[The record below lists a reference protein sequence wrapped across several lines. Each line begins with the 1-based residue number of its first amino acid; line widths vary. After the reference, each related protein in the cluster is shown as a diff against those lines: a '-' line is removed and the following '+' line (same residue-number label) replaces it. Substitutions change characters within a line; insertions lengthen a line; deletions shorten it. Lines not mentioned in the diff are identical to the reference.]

1 MSDSGPP
8 ERASTPVVPHDA
20 TGPQQPADAAIE
32 RRGPLGAAAAV
43 PRALPAAIAEV
54 RRNRGRDVPNS
65 RPLPPWVRR
74 FAWVLDDAFEVP
86 GMPGRRVGVDGL
98 VAIVPVAGDVV
109 GIALSMVIVATGI
122 AAGVSIPTVLR
133 MLFYIGLEAL
143 IGLVPIGGTVFNMAF
158 KANNRNVALI
168 EADLAD
174 RRRTRRSSLGVL
186 ALILALAVVAVVML
200 VAFSVLGIV
209 VLIWFVTWLLGGG

>member
-1 MSDSGPP
+1 MSESGSP
-8 ERASTPVVPHDA
+8 ERTPTPRVPRDA
-20 TGPQQPADAAIE
+20 PGAQQGAAAALE

-54 RRNRGRDVPNS
+54 RRNRGRGVANS
-65 RPLPPWVRR
+65 RPLPPWVKR

-98 VAIVPVAGDVV
+98 VAIVPVAGDAV
-109 GIALSMVIVATGI
+109 GIALSMVVIAAGI

-133 MLFYIGLEAL
+133 MLFYVGFEAL
-143 IGLVPIGGTVFNMAF
+143 IGLVPLGGTVFNMAF

-186 ALILALAVVAVVML
+186 ALLMVLAFIAILMLIVFAL
-200 VAFSVLGIV
+200 LGIT
-209 VLIWFVTWLLGGG
+209 VLVWFVTWLVGR

>member
-1 MSDSGPP
+1 MSESGPP
-8 ERASTPVVPHDA
+8 ERTPTPAVPRDA
-20 TGPQQPADAAIE
+20 PGAEQGAGAALE

-43 PRALPAAIAEV
+43 PRAIPAAIAEV
-54 RRNRGRDVPNS
+54 RRNRGRDVANS
-65 RPLPPWVRR
+65 RPLPPWVKR

-86 GMPGRRVGVDGL
+86 GLPGRRVGVDGL
-98 VAIVPVAGDVV
+98 VAIVPVAGDAV
-109 GIALSMVIVATGI
+109 GIALSMVVIAAGI

-133 MLFYIGLEAL
+133 MLFYVGFEAL
-143 IGLVPIGGTVFNMAF
+143 VGLVPLGGTVFNMAF

-186 ALILALAVVAVVML
+186 ALLMVLAFVAILML
-200 VAFSVLGIV
+200 IVFAVLGIT
-209 VLIWFVTWLLGGG
+209 VLVWFVTWLVGR